1 MTEAQ
6 EQPPVEAFK
15 ALGDPVRWEILER
28 ASGADQVACQ
38 DLDSLPVS
46 KPTISYHL
54 KILSQ
59 AGLISVRKAG
69 RNSYYSLERE
79 ALHQVLD
86 ALWALAPTPRPLVS
100 GEPAY
105 VNPRC
110 RQRRGAAQSSRGML
124 ARRPEAPHGD
134 EEEAV
139 VLTW

>member
-6 EQPPVEAFK
+6 QQPPVEACK
-15 ALGDPVRWEILER
+15 ALADPMRWAILAR
-28 ASGADQVACQ
+28 ASGVDQVACQ
-38 DLDSLPVS
+38 ELDSLPVS

-54 KILSQ
+54 KILNQ
-59 AGLISVRKAG
+59 VGLISLRKAG

-79 ALHQVLD
+79 ALHHVLD

-105 VNPRC
+105 VSPRR
-110 RQRRGAAQSSRGML
+110 RQRRAAAESSLGML
-124 ARRPEAPHGD
+124 ANGREIPAQD
-134 EEEAV
+134 EEAV